1 MIKRQRPVYTI
12 QLADIAG
19 CTSSGGL
26 EHLIAPKKNHEMT
39 SQMNLDTSKRSTSEN
54 ITGGSARWRT
64 CGTVGKPPSSSRY
77 CYHIATWNVRSLLQL
92 GKLANVIQEMGKLKA
107 DIMGISETFY
117 KETGE
122 FFTSIP
128 TVKENY
134 KIIYSGGNQSRR
146 GVAIIMRE
154 NIAKSMMYYVPVSE
168 RIICMKLKDKLN
180 DVLFIQIYAPNE
192 DSDRAEVECFYEELE
207 KVIKENKTFK
217 DKIIIA
223 GDFNAKVGS
232 QCVRNTT
239 GKFGLGERNENGE
252 RLIEF
257 CKKLEMNITNTF
269 FEQKE
274 GSRHTWISPD
284 GKTRNQ
290 IDYVLVNN
298 RFRNSIKNSKS
309 RPGADCG
316 SDHNPVVIRTETKLK
331 SIKKKTKTK
340 TWNASILKDTEKAI
354 QFQKKV
360 DEKFKENYTNLGDVT
375 ENWEKLK
382 NCISIVADEMC
393 KTDRQELK
401 QGWMNFEILK
411 KMEERRKIKLEDGN
425 IRSDRYKTI
434 NKEITKD
441 CKEAKEIYFQERC
454 EELERLDRINSP
466 TFFKKVKE
474 MKKKKQ
480 HIKIG
485 IKDKN
490 GILILDEE
498 QVNRRWEEY
507 IENELYNDNRGNKPD
522 IRVDEKIVQIEETEI
537 RDIVK
542 DLKTGK
548 APGVDN
554 IHAEFLQ
561 NMGGEGFKLLTKIVN
576 KIYEHGK
583 IHPDLVNNIF
593 VPIPKVNKA
602 VECSDHRIISLI
614 SHAAKV
620 LLIVIKKRI
629 TPIIERQL
637 SESQLGFRKGRGT
650 REAIYNLRALSERI
664 IEKKKQLHICFID
677 YAKAFDRVKHEKLIE
692 IMTKAEIPQH
702 EIRLITNLYWDQRAV
717 IRTEKGVSNE
727 VEIRRGIRQGCILSP
742 ILFNL

>member
-1 MIKRQRPVYTI
+1 M
-12 QLADIAG
+12 
-19 CTSSGGL
+19 
-26 EHLIAPKKNHEMT
+26 
-39 SQMNLDTSKRSTSEN
+39 
-54 ITGGSARWRT
+54 
-64 CGTVGKPPSSSRY
+64 
-77 CYHIATWNVRSLLQL
+77 
-92 GKLANVIQEMGKLKA
+92 VI
-107 DIMGISETFY
+107 ISD
-117 KETGE
+117 
-122 FFTSIP
+122 P
-128 TVKENY
+128 T
-134 KIIYSGGNQSRR
+134 
-146 GVAIIMRE
+146 
-154 NIAKSMMYYVPVSE
+154 
-168 RIICMKLKDKLN
+168 
-180 DVLFIQIYAPNE
+180 
-192 DSDRAEVECFYEELE
+192 
-207 KVIKENKTFK
+207 KVNKTYTCIFW
-217 DKIIIA
+217 
-223 GDFNAKVGS
+223 
-232 QCVRNTT
+232 Q
-239 GKFGLGERNENGE
+239 ERALN
-252 RLIEF
+252 
-257 CKKLEMNITNTF
+257 
-269 FEQKE
+269 
-274 GSRHTWISPD
+274 
-284 GKTRNQ
+284 
-290 IDYVLVNN
+290 V
-298 RFRNSIKNSKS
+298 SIN
-309 RPGADCG
+309 
-316 SDHNPVVIRTETKLK
+316 
-331 SIKKKTKTK
+331 K
-340 TWNASILKDTEKAI
+340 TWNASVLKDKEKAL